1 MKYSPSQPISF
12 FSRCRDGHSCWL
24 HFLIFFATTSF
35 VYSADAPDPNQILL
49 KDFRPKSLYRTA
61 DTEVERARYP
71 IFDLHTHPYAKTDA
85 DVARWVNVMDQ
96 VGVERSMIL
105 TYAVGEHFDELAQKF
120 GQFPKRFSLWCGFD
134 YSGYDQPGFGPAAV
148 KELERC
154 HAHGAIGVGELG
166 DKGKGLFYGD
176 TKAWGMHLDDPRMDS
191 LLEKCADLKMPVS
204 IHVAD
209 PIWMYEPMD
218 SHNDGLMNA
227 YKWRLDNQTNIVGH
241 AGMIAI
247 LERAVRRHPRTT
259 FIACHLANCSYDL
272 SILGKLFDQY
282 PNLYADIGARFAE
295 LAPIPRHAKQFLEK
309 YQDRIV
315 YGTDMTFNPSM
326 YRMTFKILET
336 GDEHFYA
343 LDQFGY
349 HWALNGLD
357 LDDAALKKI
366 YRANALKIL
375 GLVRQ

>member
-1 MKYSPSQPISF
+1 MNKSQIKPRSFPIVRLDRHRHLF
-12 FSRCRDGHSCWL
+12 NC
-24 HFLIFFATTSF
+24 FLFIGIAL
-35 VYSADAPDPNQILL
+35 AGQGAEPIDPNQILL
-49 KDFRPKSLYRTA
+49 KDFRPESLYHTA
-61 DTEVERARYP
+61 DTEVDRARYP
-71 IFDLHTHPYAKTDA
+71 IFDLHTHPYAKTEA
-85 DVARWVNVMDQ
+85 DVARWVKVMDQ

-105 TYAVGEHFDELAQKF
+105 TYAVGKNFDEVAE
-120 GQFPKRFSLWCGFD
+120 RFSKFPTRFSMWCGFD

-154 HAHGAIGVGELG
+154 HAQGAIGVGELG

-176 TKAWGMHLDDPRMDS
+176 TKAWGMHLDDPRMDP

-209 PIWMYEPMD
+209 PIWMYQPMD
-218 SHNDGLMNA
+218 AKNDGLMNA

-241 AGMIAI
+241 AGMIQI

-272 SILGKLFDQY
+272 SILGRLFDQY

-295 LAPIPRHAKQFLEK
+295 LAPIPRHAKEFLEK
-309 YQDRIV
+309 YQDRII
-315 YGTDMTFNPSM
+315 YGTDMNFNTRM

-336 GDEHFYA
+336 RDEHFYA
-343 LDQFGY
+343 FDQFGY

-357 LDDAALKKI
+357 LDDATLKKL
-366 YRANALKIL
+366 YRDNALKIL
-375 GLVRQ
+375 GLDKH